1 MKRNIRRGTG
11 AAVRYNRLMTAE
23 LAVRTDG
30 VVRLRRPRLDDAAA
44 FTAAVQRSL
53 DHLEPWVSP
62 PRDEAAFHHMVA
74 RLGPSYVPSVLEH
87 VESTQLL
94 GAFNLSEV
102 VRGNFLSAYLGY
114 YAFKPHAGR
123 GFMARGMRL
132 LLAFAFD
139 DLALHRVE
147 ANVQPAN
154 VRSIALAR
162 EAGFDREGFSKGYL
176 YIDGAWRD
184 HERWA
189 MVRDAWLRQTLLT
202 KG

>member
-1 MKRNIRRGTG
+1 
-11 AAVRYNRLMTAE
+11 MTVE

-44 FTAAVQRSL
+44 FTAAVQRSV

-62 PRDEAAFHHMVA
+62 PRDEVAFHHMVA
-74 RLGPSYVPSVLEH
+74 RLGPNYIPSVLEH

-114 YAFKPHAGR
+114 YAFQPHAGR
-123 GFMARGMRL
+123 GFMARGLKL
-132 LLAFAFD
+132 LLAFAFE

-154 VRSIALAR
+154 VRSVALAR
-162 EAGFDREGFSKGYL
+162 AGGFEREGFSRGYL

-189 MVRDAWLRQTLLT
+189 MVREAWVRQSLLT
-202 KG
+202 EG

>member
-1 MKRNIRRGTG
+1 MTG
-11 AAVRYNRLMTAE
+11 E

-30 VVRLRRPRLDDAAA
+30 VVRLRRPRLDDASA
-44 FTAAVQRSL
+44 FTTAVERSV

-62 PRDEAAFHHMVA
+62 PRDESAFHQMVA
-74 RLGPSYVPSVLEH
+74 RIGPNYVPSLLEH
-87 VESTQLL
+87 VESSQLV

-123 GFMARGMRL
+123 GLMARGMRL

-154 VRSIALAR
+154 ERSIVLAR
-162 EAGFDREGFSKGYL
+162 SAGFSYEGFSKGYL
-176 YIDGAWRD
+176 YINGGWRD

-189 MVRDAWLRQTLLT
+189 IARETWLRQTLLT
-202 KG
+202 EG

>member
-1 MKRNIRRGTG
+1 M
-11 AAVRYNRLMTAE
+11 AVEFT
-23 LAVRTDG
+23 VRTDG
-30 VVRLRRPRLDDAAA
+30 VVRLRRPRLDDTAA
-44 FTAAVQRSL
+44 FTVAVERSAE
-53 DHLEPWVSP
+53 HLGPWVSP
-62 PRDEAAFHHMVA
+62 PRDEASFHQMVG

-94 GAFNLSEV
+94 GAFNLSEI

-123 GFMARGMRL
+123 GFMARGLRL

-154 VRSIALAR
+154 DRSVALVRA
-162 EAGFDREGFSKGYL
+162 AGFEREGFSKGYL

-189 MVRDAWLRQTLLT
+189 MVRDRWARQSHLT
-202 KG
+202 EG

>member
-1 MKRNIRRGTG
+1 
-11 AAVRYNRLMTAE
+11 MTDE

-30 VVRLRRPRLDDAAA
+30 VVRLRRPRLDDASA
-44 FTAAVQRSL
+44 FTTAVQRSVG
-53 DHLEPWVSP
+53 HLEPWVSP
-62 PRDEAAFHHMVA
+62 PRDETSFQQMVA

-114 YAFKPHAGR
+114 YAFNPHAGR

-132 LLAFAFD
+132 LLALAFD

-154 VRSIALAR
+154 ERSIALVRA
-162 EAGFDREGFSKGYL
+162 AGFEREGFSKGYL

-189 MVRDAWLRQTLLT
+189 MVREGWARQALLT
-202 KG
+202 EG